1 MGRWQNKYVIGLT
14 GNIGVGK
21 SVVRQMLQHC
31 GAYTIDADQ
40 LAHQVLLPGAPA
52 YKPVID
58 TFGKFIVGPDGKIDR
73 AKLGKLVFGDAE
85 ALKKLEAITHPAI
98 RQGINVLINRS
109 QQRVVVIEAIKLLEG
124 DLAEAVDAIWVVDAK
139 PQTQY
144 KRLIEKRKLSEAE
157 AKQRMLAQGKQE
169 DKLKRAHVVINNDGS
184 VEDTWKQ
191 VQAHWNNIRAKLTQ
205 VQSGAPAKPAAPS
218 APQAKPA
225 PPPTPAAAD
234 SVEAQDSLT
243 HETRS
248 VDVSGIVVKRGTP
261 SNAQAIADFMSAV
274 SGQKVER
281 MDIMLSFGQKS
292 FLIAQDQAGQV
303 LAVLGWTVENLVT
316 RMDDF
321 FIAPSADVA
330 ATVQALIV
338 AVETASK
345 ELQSE
350 VGFLFL
356 PPSTATAIQ
365 SSFNQGGYANIK
377 LEEIKIPAWRE
388 AVDEVVRARPSLVL
402 WKQLRKDRVLQPI

>member
-1 MGRWQNKYVIGLT
+1 VGRWQNKYVIGLT

-58 TFGKFIVGPDGKIDR
+58 TFGKFVVGADGKIDR

-124 DLAEAVDAIWVVDAK
+124 ELADAVDAIWVVDAK

-144 KRLIEKRKLSEAE
+144 KRLIEKRKLSEEE

-169 DKLKRAHVVINNDGS
+169 DKLKRAHVVINNDGN

-191 VQAHWNNIRAKLTQ
+191 VQAHWNDIRAKLTQ
-205 VQSGAPAKPAAPS
+205 ALGSAAPAKSA

-225 PPPTPAAAD
+225 PAPAPAAPD
-234 SVEAQDSLT
+234 SVEAQDTLS
-243 HETRS
+243 HEART

-281 MDIMLSFGQKS
+281 MDIMLAFGQKS
-292 FLIAQDQAGQV
+292 FLIAQDQGGKL

-321 FIAPSADVA
+321 FIAPSANVP

-338 AVETASK
+338 AVEAASK

-356 PPSTATAIQ
+356 PPSTASAVQ

-388 AVDEVVRARPSLVL
+388 AVDEVVRARPTLVL

>member
-1 MGRWQNKYVIGLT
+1 VGRWQNKYVIGLT

-58 TFGKFIVGPDGKIDR
+58 TFGKFIVAADGKIDR

-85 ALKKLEAITHPAI
+85 ALKKLEAITHPVI
-98 RQGINVLINRS
+98 RQGINALISRS

-124 DLAEAVDAIWVVDAK
+124 ELAEAVDAIWVVDAK

-144 KRLIEKRKLSEAE
+144 KRLIEKRKLSEEE
-157 AKQRMLAQGKQE
+157 AKQRMLAQGRQDE
-169 DKLKRAHVVINNDGS
+169 KLKRAQVVINNDGS

-191 VQAHWNNIRAKLTQ
+191 VQAHWNDIRAKLTQ
-205 VQSGAPAKPAAPS
+205 AQQGSAPAKP

-225 PPPTPAAAD
+225 AAPAPAAPD
-234 SVEAQDSLT
+234 SVEAKDTLSSEAHT
-243 HETRS
+243 
-248 VDVSGIVVKRGTP
+248 VDVSGVTVKRGTP

-281 MDIMLSFGQKS
+281 MDIMLAFGQKS
-292 FLIAQDQAGQV
+292 FLIAQDQGGKL

-321 FIAPSADVA
+321 FIAPSANPA

-338 AVETASK
+338 AVEAASK

-356 PPSTATAIQ
+356 PTSSSTSVQ

-388 AVDEVVRARPSLVL
+388 AVDEVVRARPTLVL

>member
-58 TFGKFIVGPDGKIDR
+58 TFGKFIVGADGKIDR
-73 AKLGKLVFGDAE
+73 TKLGKLVFGDAE
-85 ALKKLEAITHPAI
+85 ALKKLESITHPII
-98 RQGINVLINRS
+98 RQGINVLVNRS

-124 DLAEAVDAIWVVDAK
+124 ELADAVDAIWVVDAK

-144 KRLIEKRKLSEAE
+144 KRLIEKRKMSEEE
-157 AKQRMLAQGKQE
+157 AKQRMLAQGRQDE
-169 DKLKRAHVVINNDGS
+169 KLKRAHVVINNDGS

-191 VQAHWNNIRAKLTQ
+191 VQAHWNDIRAKLTQ
-205 VQSGAPAKPAAPS
+205 AQSGAPAKPTA
-218 APQAKPA
+218 APQAKTAPTPA
-225 PPPTPAAAD
+225 PAAAD
-234 SVEAQDSLT
+234 SVEAQDTLT
-243 HETRS
+243 NETRT

-274 SGQKVER
+274 SGKKVER
-281 MDIMLSFGQKS
+281 MDIMLAFGQKS
-292 FLIAQDQAGQV
+292 FLIAQDQGGQV

-321 FIAPSADVA
+321 FISPSANLA

-338 AVETASK
+338 AVEAASK

-356 PPSTATAIQ
+356 PPSTAPSVQ

-377 LEEIKIPAWRE
+377 LEDIKIPVWRE
-388 AVDEVVRARPSLVL
+388 AVDEVVRTKPTLVL